1 MSFLQSTLRILFLSA
16 VILGQLPISSNP
28 AQAQDAA
35 NANFFQSHPV
45 QFPNGVEA
53 HTGVTYST
61 QIGYR
66 PLRLD
71 IYGNPN
77 FETPR
82 PLILFVH
89 GGAWESGNRQASGE
103 FKDFP
108 SILAGLAA
116 RGFVVASV
124 EYRLNGEAPFPA
136 PYHDI
141 QAALRFLRTNAS
153 THRINPEKIGI
164 WGSSSGGQLAALA
177 AVACRTDVLEKVA
190 DTADTTSTC
199 VNAAAI
205 WNGVF
210 DFKAME
216 PAPKLS
222 QAAHPRSR
230 LLSCTPG
237 SCTNAA
243 LLTASPIT
251 YVDQKS
257 PPFFLAHSRAD
268 NVVPFAQSEEFE
280 NKLRD
285 NGIEVTTHYVDGLK
299 HGFRSDDPAVTT
311 KAGEELLQLTFSFF
325 EAKLN

>member
-1 MSFLQSTLRILFLSA
+1 
-16 VILGQLPISSNP
+16 
-28 AQAQDAA
+28 
-35 NANFFQSHPV
+35 
-45 QFPNGVEA
+45 
-53 HTGVTYST
+53 
-61 QIGYR
+61 
-66 PLRLD
+66 
-71 IYGNPN
+71 
-77 FETPR
+77 
-82 PLILFVH
+82 
-89 GGAWESGNRQASGE
+89 
-103 FKDFP
+103 
-108 SILAGLAA
+108 
-116 RGFVVASV
+116 
-124 EYRLNGEAPFPA
+124 
-136 PYHDI
+136 
-141 QAALRFLRTNAS
+141 
-153 THRINPEKIGI
+153 
-164 WGSSSGGQLAALA
+164 
-177 AVACRTDVLEKVA
+177 VLEKVA
-190 DTADTTSTC
+190 DTTDTTSTC

-216 PAPKLS
+216 PTPKLPR
-222 QAAHPRSR
+222 AGHPRSR

-257 PPFFLAHSRAD
+257 PPFFLAHSRLD
-268 NVVPFAQSEEFE
+268 TVVSFAQSEEFE